1 MSKVGEQTQWLMES
15 LPNCANV
22 FKATAVGWPN
32 WVIVRFRV
40 PPEEA
45 VPEDMTPTFWKED
58 TRTKALLLSKSIATT
73 EDESATEKGH
83 VGVWRTEKNG
93 ESYWQTVWPLGF

>member
-1 MSKVGEQTQWLMES
+1 MSSVGQQTQWLMES

-45 VPEDMTPTFWKED
+45 MPDAMTPTFWKED
-58 TRTKALLLSKSIATT
+58 TRTKALLLSKSVATT
-73 EDESATEKGH
+73 EDKEATEKAH
-83 VGVWRTEKNG
+83 RGVWQMTKNG
-93 ESYWQTVWPLGF
+93 EVFWQTVWPLGF